1 MNATLGN
8 NSTQS
13 LISSAHVFSEVIMR
27 GLGGN
32 MHHCWGRHTS
42 AFVSKVELE
51 SEPPKLPPSLVN
63 FWVSWVH
70 WAHLAVLK
78 KVHPPIPFSPPPTP
92 PYPHTVRSTLP
103 KVTDPWQLAE
113 DSPPWVSQLSHA
125 GNESLSQQFEF
136 SPSFV
141 FLYDFVLFLHL
152 FLKLLRPALVSLQPS
167 GASFP

>member
-78 KVHPPIPFSPPPTP
+78 KVHPQIPYSSHPHPHIHTQWDPHSPKSLILDSWLKI
-92 PYPHTVRSTLP
+92 PHPGWVNCHMQGM
-103 KVTDPWQLAE
+103 KVCHSNLNSRP
-113 DSPPWVSQLSHA
+113 
-125 GNESLSQQFEF
+125 
-136 SPSFV
+136 
-141 FLYDFVLFLHL
+141 FLYFCTTLYSF
-152 FLKLLRPALVSLQPS
+152 FLKLLRPALVSH
-167 GASFP
+167 

>member
-1 MNATLGN
+1 MCPLAAQGSEDVQAKWMRLVGN
-8 NSTQS
+8 NSIQS

-27 GLGGN
+27 GLRGEY
-32 MHHCWGRHTS
+32 TS
-42 AFVSKVELE
+42 LLRSTQLSFCFQGWAW
-51 SEPPKLPPSLVN
+51 KLPPSQVN
-63 FWVSWVH
+63 LWVSRVH
-70 WAHLAVLK
+70 WAHLLRK
-78 KVHPPIPFSPPPTP
+78 LHPTFPPPTP

-141 FLYDFVLFLHL
+141 FLHNFVLFLYPS
-152 FLKLLRPALVSLQPS
+152 LKPLRSALVSQ
-167 GASFP
+167 